1 MAGRR
6 EHFDVL
12 GGVDVQ
18 VEIVVRAGLGLD
30 HHPLGAILVVDD
42 RTAIVTTNSGLF
54 GWSACGQVARL
65 ICPCVRVP
73 GLATNSIFSVCI
85 LKKISELPGGQI
97 NDPLLGEHTLL
108 FPLGRTGVV
117 C

>member
-18 VEIVVRAGLGLD
+18 VEIVVWAGLGLD

-73 GLATNSIFSVCI
+73 GLATNSIFFFSQHFV
-85 LKKISELPGGQI
+85 KKNQ
-97 NDPLLGEHTLL
+97 
-108 FPLGRTGVV
+108 
-117 C
+117 